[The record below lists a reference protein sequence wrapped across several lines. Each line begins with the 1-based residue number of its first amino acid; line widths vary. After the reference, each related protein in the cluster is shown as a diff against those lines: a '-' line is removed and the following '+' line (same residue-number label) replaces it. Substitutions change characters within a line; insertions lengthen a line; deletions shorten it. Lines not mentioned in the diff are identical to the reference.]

1 MTASVPLRV
10 GRFYYG
16 DADRRRFCAAGRGV
30 PEGRPRLKN
39 LLSYNN
45 AMKRLLLMSLL
56 TLALAGCT
64 RHRAVPDPAITKEL
78 VVATRNGP
86 ASYFVDASGEI
97 KGYEHDMVEHFARAQ
112 GWQVRWLQA
121 ANPDDLFAAVKSDQ
135 VNFAAAALSEEQV
148 KHAGLIPGPTLFET
162 QVVVV
167 TREGGPRIST
177 FADLSGKKIGI
188 LADNGFGELLRRLS
202 QGRPGFTWQPV
213 RDVWP
218 EELLARLDEGD
229 FDAVVL
235 TRLDFNLAR
244 NFYPDLQATLVLQP
258 HWKMVWAL
266 PPNAPLR
273 FVTAL
278 DDFLAQAAA
287 DGTENRIY
295 ERYYGHVVRLAP
307 EDITGFLLRRMQTL
321 PRFIP
326 SFERAQI
333 RTDIDWRLLAAIGY
347 QESQWDPLA
356 TSPTG
361 VRGLMMLTAETADRM
376 KVADRLDPLQSI
388 LGGARYLELL
398 KDSLPKRIPEP
409 DRTWFA
415 LAAYNQGIA
424 HLEDARVLTQKRGGN
439 PDSWADVKKALPL
452 LANPKYY
459 RLTKYGYARGGE
471 ALNFVDSVRNYYD
484 ILAKLEPPYQ
494 TGYSLGKLK
503 LSERRFQNDMAAR
516 GRGAASLAAAASPGP
531 RRVERGAITLHP

>member
-1 MTASVPLRV
+1 
-10 GRFYYG
+10 
-16 DADRRRFCAAGRGV
+16 
-30 PEGRPRLKN
+30 
-39 LLSYNN
+39 
-45 AMKRLLLMSLL
+45 MKRLLLMSLL
-56 TLALAGCT
+56 ALTLAGCT
-64 RHRAVPDPAITKEL
+64 RHRPVPDPAITKVL

-97 KGYEHDMVEHFARAQ
+97 KGYEHDLVAHFARAQ

-121 ANPDDLFAAVKSDQ
+121 ANPNDLFAAVKSNRA
-135 VNFAAAALSEEQV
+135 NFAAAALSAEQV

-167 TREGGPRIST
+167 TREGGPRITT
-177 FADLSGKKIGI
+177 FDDLAGKRIGI
-188 LADNGFGELLRRLS
+188 LADNGFGELLRGLS
-202 QGRPGFTWQPV
+202 RGRPAFVWQPV
-213 RDVWP
+213 KDIWP

-266 PPNAPLR
+266 PPDAPLR
-273 FVTAL
+273 FVAAL
-278 DDFLAQAAA
+278 DNFLAQAAA
-287 DGTENRIY
+287 DGTQNRIY
-295 ERYYGHVVRLAP
+295 ERYYGHVVQLAP
-307 EDITGFLLRRMQTL
+307 EDITGFLLRRIQTL
-321 PRFIP
+321 PKYIP
-326 SFERAQI
+326 GFERAQA
-333 RTDIDWRLLAAIGY
+333 RTNIDWRLLAAIGY

-376 KVADRLDPLQSI
+376 KIADRLDPLQSI

-439 PDSWADVKKALPL
+439 PDSWADVKKTLPL

-484 ILAKLEPPYQ
+484 ILAKLEPPYRP
-494 TGYSLGKLK
+494 GYGLGRLR
-503 LSERRFQNDMAAR
+503 LSDHRFRSDMAAR
-516 GRGAASLAAAASPGP
+516 APGAPTLAATAPPQKRQPPKG
-531 RRVERGAITLHP
+531 EITLHP